1 MKYLI
6 NIQTDLNEDVNKYG
20 KDTIYYLIL
29 YFILLTLF
37 AKFCYNLKESFN

>member
-20 KDTIYYLIL
+20 KDTIYYNSIF
-29 YFILLTLF
+29 YIINHFCQVLL
-37 AKFCYNLKESFN
+37 